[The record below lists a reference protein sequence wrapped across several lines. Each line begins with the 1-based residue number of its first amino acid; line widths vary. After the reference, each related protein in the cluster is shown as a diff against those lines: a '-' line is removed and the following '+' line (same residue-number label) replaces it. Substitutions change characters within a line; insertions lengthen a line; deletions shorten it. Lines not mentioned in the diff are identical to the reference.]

1 MSKSNR
7 PNTPSIRKNY
17 IYRLA
22 YEVLIIFTP
31 FITTPY
37 VARIFGV
44 DGNGIY
50 SWTYSIVTYFVLAAN
65 LGTASYGSREIA
77 QHRDDQEAASKLFW
91 EIELMTVM
99 TSAIC
104 LVVWCGVITFGG
116 GYKFYFLAHTPFIIA
131 AMLDISWFFTGYE
144 RVKYIVLRNS
154 ICKITGIVLLFVLVH
169 KKRDLIIYILINA
182 FVQMLGNLSMWTY
195 LPRMLTKVDFKGLR
209 FVHHFRETLVYFIPT
224 IATSVYTVLDK
235 TLIGAITRD
244 AYQNGYY
251 EQATK
256 ITNILKSLVFTSV
269 NAVMGA
275 RMAYLFAEEKIDEI
289 HRRIRRSMDF
299 IFLLGFGCVFGVIS
313 VARRFVPFFFGKG
326 YEPVI
331 PLLYIM
337 TPIVLIIGVSNCL
350 GSHYYTPS
358 GRRRQSTKYI
368 IIGSCVNLVLNLLMI
383 PHLGANGATIASI
396 IAELSISA
404 LYLRSCN
411 GYMTVSLLVKLG
423 WRRVLSGVGMLFC
436 LILLDHFLSF
446 KNSICIVVMVVLGA
460 AIYGGL
466 LLLMRDELTWE
477 FLGTGRRILTKII
490 KR

>member
-1 MSKSNR
+1 MQQ
-7 PNTPSIRKNY
+7 PSVRKNY
-17 IYRLA
+17 IYRLL
-22 YEVLIIFTP
+22 YEILILLTP

-37 VARIFGV
+37 IARVFGA

-65 LGTASYGSREIA
+65 LGTASYGAREIA
-77 QHRDDQEAASKLFW
+77 QHRDDQATASKLFW

-99 TSAIC
+99 TSAVC
-104 LVVWCGVITFGG
+104 LIVWCGVIIFGG
-116 GYKFYFLAHTPFIIA
+116 GYQYYFLAHTPFIVA

-154 ICKITGIVLLFVLVH
+154 VCKITGIVLLFTIVH
-169 KKRDLIIYILINA
+169 KKSDLIIYILINA
-182 FVQMLGNLSMWTY
+182 FVQLLGNLSMWTY

-209 FVHHFRETLVYFIPT
+209 FAHHFRETLVYFIPT

-235 TLIGAITRD
+235 TLIGAITKD

-275 RMAYLFAEEKIDEI
+275 RMAYLFAEEKFDEI
-289 HRRIRRSMDF
+289 RHRIKRSMDF
-299 IFLLGFGCVFGVIS
+299 IFLLGFGCVFGVIG

-331 PLLYIM
+331 PLLYLM
-337 TPIVLIIGVSNCL
+337 SPIVLIIGVSNCL

-368 IIGSCVNLVLNLLMI
+368 IIGSCVNLILNLLLI
-383 PHLGANGATIASI
+383 PRLGANGATIASI
-396 IAELSISA
+396 IAELSISV

-411 GYMTVSLLVKLG
+411 SYMTASLLMKLG
-423 WRRVLSGVGMLFC
+423 WKRVLSGAGMLA
-436 LILLDHFLSF
+436 LIIVLDQMLPF
-446 KNSICIVVMVVLGA
+446 KNVICIALMVVVGA
-460 AIYGGL
+460 GVYGCF
-466 LLLMRDELTWE
+466 LLLMKDEMLWE
-477 FLGTGRRILTKII
+477 LLGTGIRII
-490 KR
+490 KKATRHL